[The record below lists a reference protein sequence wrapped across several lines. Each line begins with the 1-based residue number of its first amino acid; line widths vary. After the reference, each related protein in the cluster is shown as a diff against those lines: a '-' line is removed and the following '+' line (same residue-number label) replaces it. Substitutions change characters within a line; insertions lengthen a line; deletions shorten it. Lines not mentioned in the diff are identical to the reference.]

1 MDDKDL
7 LLYAISF
14 LHSNIDN
21 MVEED
26 LEMSEI
32 EIEARLR
39 KLLKAFSNMTHLPDF
54 MEID

>member
-26 LEMSEI
+26 F
-32 EIEARLR
+32 
-39 KLLKAFSNMTHLPDF
+39 FSNMTHLPDF